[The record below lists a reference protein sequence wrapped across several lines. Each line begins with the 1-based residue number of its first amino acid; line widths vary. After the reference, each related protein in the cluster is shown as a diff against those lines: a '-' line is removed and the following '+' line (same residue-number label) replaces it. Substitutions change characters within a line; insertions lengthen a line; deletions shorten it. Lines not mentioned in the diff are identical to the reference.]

1 MMPKTLMMPLL
12 FALTALTAA
21 CGARRVAPPDDA
33 LTDPAELFGIVA
45 ARGEGLD
52 TVRYRATLEYYG
64 DGGRVRIR
72 QAVLARQPTDV
83 RIETISPAN
92 TSLAVLVLNADE
104 LLYYDVSS
112 ELFIV
117 GEPTP
122 EHIGQLA
129 PLWLT
134 PRDIVR
140 VLVGGA
146 PIDDVDADP
155 STYALRWERRGGHY
169 ELTMPTLDGGP
180 LTLDVEHGT
189 WALVGARQHDDD
201 GELLWEL
208 RAGGLE
214 AHVVDGEELWLPT
227 RLRFL
232 LPEERVDMSLDVE
245 RVDVNPSL
253 SDRLFT
259 LEPPRGIEVTPLR

>member
-1 MMPKTLMMPLL
+1 MLL
-12 FALTALTAA
+12 VVLVTSLLAA

-64 DGGRVRIR
+64 DGGRVRVR

-104 LLYYDVSS
+104 LLFYDVSS
-112 ELFIV
+112 ETFV
-117 GEPTP
+117 AGEPTP

-146 PIDDVDADP
+146 PIDEVEAD
-155 STYALRWERRGGHY
+155 TTGYELQWQRRGGHY
-169 ELTMPTLDGGP
+169 ELTMPTLDAGE

-189 WALVGARQHDDD
+189 WALIGARQHDDD
-201 GELLWEL
+201 GELVWEL
-208 RAGGLE
+208 RAGGLQS
-214 AHVVDGEELWLPT
+214 HDVDGEALWLPT

-232 LPEERVDMSLDVE
+232 LPSERVDMSLDVE
-245 RVDVNPSL
+245 RVDVNPTL

-259 LEPPRGIEVTPLR
+259 LEPPRGIPVTPLR